1 MLASVHQMKCP
12 CAAFAGFLMHLHV
25 ASHWGEW
32 HFVVLVEWS
41 TEVGV
46 CRHIR
51 GGIRLLNEIDDDFG
65 LW

>member
-1 MLASVHQMKCP
+1 MKCP
-12 CAAFAGFLMHLHV
+12 CAAIVSFLMHPHV
-25 ASHWGEW
+25 AAHQGEW
-32 HFVVLVEWS
+32 HFVVVKWS

-51 GGIRLLNEIDDDFG
+51 GGIRLLNEIDGGFG